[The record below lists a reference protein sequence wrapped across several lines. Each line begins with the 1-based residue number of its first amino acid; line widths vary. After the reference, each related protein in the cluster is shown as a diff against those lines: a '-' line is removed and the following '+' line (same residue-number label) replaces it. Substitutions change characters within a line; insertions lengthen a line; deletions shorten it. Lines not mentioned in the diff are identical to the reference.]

1 MSKKNLEI
9 VNFFLWLITVA
20 IALTPAIRT
29 IIYELTGFI
38 ATTFDLCILPGLLFY
53 LKYST
58 NYLLNDYG
66 TSDEI

>member
-20 IALTPAIRT
+20 IALTPAIHT

-38 ATTFDLCILPGLLFY
+38 VTTFDLCILPGLLFY